1 MKNAYL
7 VTVLFIIVF
16 LFSACTSKSSAFQP
30 INSKNISISD
40 SDHGAVLSTSR
51 DIYGIQ
57 LHIKTPEGTNREDL
71 VFSGDIIHIIQQIN
85 PAEYKVVLAGK
96 NGFIKPSEPFLT
108 IKKAKSKDIHIINEE
123 LPLSEKALTVRSF
136 IDRNDTDYSKY
147 GLYIKKSF
155 TLKGDELLCDLYA
168 VNRKGKEKLYAFGL
182 EFTFAST
189 ALTLNDFT
197 FSPSINTDF
206 ISLKSDASSMPF
218 IIASS
223 ARSKEKALDFTS
235 PLKIGTF
242 RFSVIGENLAA
253 ALDINVDSLKVI
265 DTLDSSIKDLPV
277 IVPAKGTP
285 VVMIQSFVGDFNKD
299 GSIDGTDLSIFQAA
313 YFANNTAVDIYP
325 AQDTDKDGFYDI
337 STGDMK
343 ITVDDLIVFAANYS
357 KKMGFPTYPYPENL
371 TVKTP
376 LDTKLKWEYFGT
388 ASPSSLRIHY
398 GNSISSM
405 TNEVPASDIDLASK
419 TATLPLLSE
428 DKSYYWQ
435 VSATYPAG
443 EVHSE
448 IWKFSTNGLPKISVN
463 RLGSKEGTAIP
474 SGLTDVAIS
483 NIPIYW
489 SAPDSDGDTV
499 TCTIKLFN
507 SSDYLESSEI
517 SSAFSE
523 TTQSSATIK
532 GPLLYNKDYFIQIRA
547 EDSSLGV
554 SVLGNAASP
563 YFFRTKEGIS
573 LDSSTFPLKKA
584 YVSARFN
591 GLYEVDYSALI
602 SSGTVSSSCAF
613 NTPGLFPIVESEYF
627 QNNKTDPQ
635 YMISV
640 IGNYNKDPKF
650 YIGQSHVLGAF
661 DTIPASFTGL
671 KEEWSVCALTMESE
685 GATKLFI
692 GTSSNIY
699 KFPDITDLSN
709 FKKLKVPGID
719 DMEKKGNYLYLACK
733 SANRLLVVDTSGDMM
748 IKASKAIGSPID
760 LKVNGDFLYV
770 LTEGKT
776 LFKYSI
782 VSPELLIDKGNITS
796 VGGLSAVY
804 KLAVYS
810 DSSAKAGYV
819 CCGSG
824 GLKVIDLEKMTEAK
838 ALKDVEAKDA
848 VVRGKLLFVISEN
861 SIYFYS
867 LMEPMNPQLI
877 KSWPVTSN
885 LSTIKVW

>member
-7 VTVLFIIVF
+7 VTVLLIIVF

-168 VNRKGKEKLYAFGL
+168 INRTGKEKLYAFGL
-182 EFTFAST
+182 GFTFDST
-189 ALTLNDFT
+189 ALTLADFT
-197 FSPSINTDF
+197 FSPSLSSDF
-206 ISLKSDASSMPF
+206 ISLSSDVSSMPF

-235 PLKIGTF
+235 PFKLGTF
-242 RFSVIGENLAA
+242 RFSVNGENLAA

-265 DTLDSSIKDLPV
+265 DTLDSSVKDLPV

-299 GSIDGTDLSIFQAA
+299 GSIDGTDLSIFQIA

-325 AQDTDKDGFYDI
+325 AVDSDKDGFYDI

-405 TNEVPASDIDLASK
+405 TNEVPSSDIDLVSK

-448 IWKFSTNGLPKISVN
+448 IWKFSTNGLPKISIN

-483 NIPIYW
+483 SIPIYW

-499 TCTIKLFN
+499 TCTIKLFS

-517 SSAFSE
+517 LDAFSE

-532 GPLLYNKDYFIQIRA
+532 GPLLYDKDYFIQIRA

-584 YVSARFN
+584 YVSARYN

-602 SSGTVSSSCAF
+602 SSGTVSSELVYKSKE
-613 NTPGLFPIVESEYF
+613 FPIVESEYF

-640 IGNYNKDPKF
+640 IGNHNKDPKF
-650 YIGQSHVLGAF
+650 YIGQSHVLGTF

-692 GTSSNIY
+692 GTSLNIY
-699 KFPDITDLSN
+699 KFPDITDPSN

-733 SANRLLVVDTSGDMM
+733 SANKLLVVDTSGDMM

-770 LTEGKT
+770 LTASKT
-776 LFKYSI
+776 ILKYSI
-782 VSPELLIDKGNITS
+782 VSPELLIEKGNLTS

-824 GLKVIDLEKMTEAK
+824 GLKVIDLEKMTEVK

-877 KSWPVTSN
+877 KSCPVTSN

>member
-7 VTVLFIIVF
+7 VTVLLIIVF
-16 LFSACTSKSSAFQP
+16 LFSACTWKSSAFQP

-71 VFSGDIIHIIQQIN
+71 VFSGDTIHIMQQIN

-96 NGFIKPSEPFLT
+96 NGSIKSSEPFLT

-155 TLKGDELLCDLYA
+155 TLKNDELLCDLYA
-168 VNRKGKEKLYAFGL
+168 INRTGKEKLYAFGL
-182 EFTFAST
+182 GFTFDST
-189 ALTLNDFT
+189 ALTLADFT
-197 FSPSINTDF
+197 FSPSLSGDF
-206 ISLKSDASSMPF
+206 ISLKSDVSSMPF
-218 IIASS
+218 KIISS

-235 PLKIGTF
+235 PFKLGTF
-242 RFSVIGENLAA
+242 RFSVNGENLAA
-253 ALDINVDSLKVI
+253 AIDINVDSLKVI
-265 DTLDSSIKDLPV
+265 DTMDSSVKDLPV

-325 AQDTDKDGFYDI
+325 AVDSDKDGFYDI

-371 TVKTP
+371 AVKTP

-405 TNEVPASDIDLASK
+405 TNEVPSSDIDLVSK

-435 VSATYPAG
+435 VSAAYPAG

-448 IWKFSTNGLPKISVN
+448 IWKFSTNGLPKISIN

-499 TCTIKLFN
+499 TCTIKLFS

-517 SSAFSE
+517 LDAFSE

-532 GPLLYNKDYFIQIRA
+532 GPLLYDKDYFIQIRA

-554 SVLGNAASP
+554 SVLGNAVSP

-584 YVSARFN
+584 YVSARYN

-602 SSGTVSSSCAF
+602 SSGTVSS
-613 NTPGLFPIVESEYF
+613 GLVYKSKEFPIVESEYF
-627 QNNKTDPQ
+627 QSNKTDPQ

-640 IGNYNKDPKF
+640 IGNHNKDPKF
-650 YIGQSHVLGAF
+650 YIGQSHVLGTF

-692 GTSSNIY
+692 GTSLNIY
-699 KFPDITDLSN
+699 KFPDITDPSN

-733 SANRLLVVDTSGDMM
+733 SANKLLVVDTSGDMM
-748 IKASKAIGSPID
+748 IKASKIIGNPID

-770 LTEGKT
+770 LTASKT
-776 LFKYSI
+776 LLKYSI
-782 VSPELLIDKGNITS
+782 ASPELLIEKGNLTS
-796 VGGLSAVY
+796 VGGLSDVY

-810 DSSAKAGYV
+810 DSSVKVGYV

-824 GLKVIDLEKMTEAK
+824 GLKVIDLEKMTEVN

-877 KSWPVTSN
+877 KSCPVTSN